1 MSDAAIGFVLFVA
14 IAAFVGCCAAVV
26 RNWVGR

>member
-14 IAAFVGCCAAVV
+14 ISALVGYGAVVV
-26 RNWVGR
+26 RNRWTR